1 MDKMDSFTEHQV
13 ASAVSS
19 AVKMIKTGTAPDEA
33 LYKVAQAGKFH
44 PEIVK
49 RMGEAINVSRTLAHL
64 KTANGADK
72 AASFPLVDAAA
83 VIEKMYPEIPVGEA
97 EVKAASYIP
106 GCYAH
111 AETVNFQKEARV
123 TGRLDKLPPL
133 TEKKA
138 DALPVDPTTAARHHI
153 SRSKELARLEKQ
165 AKSNYR
171 NACVQLLSSAGD
183 IGQLIR
189 DTCPDSYADIER
201 RAVANYG
208 SLGKM
213 AMDMIYKAGNLDN
226 RRYNIK
232 RAAVQSGISERL
244 IWNLTVSPMKEID
257 QMVKLAEAVND
268 LAVSVVD
275 SEMAA
280 EKYYHLAS
288 GLKQAADD
296 GTPNMVLDTILGSAP
311 AKKEE
316 VFPVAGAGFR
326 KAAVDMLT
334 PVLTGGAMA
343 MGLKEPQSTDKYRDA
358 LGEAYDPVHRAQM
371 DEVHVKAMLN
381 DFISNDP
388 IISSYDPAEAATA
401 YNSIA
406 QMSPEAAKQP
416 ALMRGLLRSTLQK
429 GGVMEPFEVKQM
441 SDIENTMKDSVSP
454 SNSPLALQGA
464 K

>member
-1 MDKMDSFTEHQV
+1 MDKMDSHTEHCI

-19 AVKMIKTGTAPDEA
+19 AVKLIKTGTAPNDA
-33 LYKVAQAGKFH
+33 LYKVAQDHKFH

-64 KTANGADK
+64 KTASGAEK

-83 VIEKMYPEIPVGEA
+83 VIEKMYPEKPVGEA
-97 EVKAASYIP
+97 EVKAASYVP
-106 GCYAH
+106 DCYNR
-111 AETVNFQKEARV
+111 AETMDFQKEAR
-123 TGRLDKLPPL
+123 TTNRLTKLPPL

-138 DALPVDPTTAARHHI
+138 EALPVDPASAARKQL
-153 SRSKELARLEKQ
+153 SQVRELERLEKQ

-171 NACVQLLSSAGD
+171 IACVHLLGAAGD
-183 IGQLIR
+183 IGQVIR
-189 DTCPDSYADIER
+189 DTCPGAYADIER
-201 RAVANYG
+201 RAVATYG
-208 SLGKM
+208 PMGKM
-213 AMDMIYKAGNLDN
+213 AMDMVYRAGNLDN

-232 RAAVQSGISERL
+232 RAELSGTPERL
-244 IWNLTVSPMKEID
+244 VWDMSASPMKEID
-257 QMVKLAEAVND
+257 QLIKSAEAVSD
-268 LAVSVVD
+268 LALAVVEREIAHEEFRAK
-275 SEMAA
+275 SN
-280 EKYYHLAS
+280 
-288 GLKQAADD
+288 LKRAADD

-311 AKKEE
+311 AKREE
-316 VFPVAGAGFR
+316 VFPVDGAGFR
-326 KAAVDMLT
+326 KAAVDLLT

-358 LGEAYDPVHRAQM
+358 LGEAYDPVHRAEM
-371 DEVHVKAMLN
+371 DKVHVKAMLN

-454 SNSPLALQGA
+454 SNSPLALQGS